1 MTARA
6 VPSAAEGGVHS
17 PAGVRVRAMGFG
29 DCAAVAAVRVG
40 GWRFAY
46 EGMMPRAFLEAMSVE
61 ADTAVRRAQFL
72 AAGDRVVNLVAE
84 RAGEVVGWGCWG
96 PARDEDAPAGT
107 AELYALYV
115 RPGHVASGVGRALMA
130 EVVARAV
137 DAGSARIWLW
147 VAAGNARARR
157 FYGLAGFAADGAGS
171 SQEYAGVPV
180 PEVRYARELSARPA
194 AAASRG

>member
-1 MTARA
+1 MAL
-6 VPSAAEGGVHS
+6 
-17 PAGVRVRAMGFG
+17 G
-29 DCAAVAAVRVG
+29 DCAAVAAVRVE

-46 EGMMPRAFLEAMSVE
+46 EGLMPRAFLDAMSVE
-61 ADTAVRRAQFL
+61 ADTAVRRRQFL

-84 RAGEVVGWGCWG
+84 REGEVVGWGCWG
-96 PARDEDAPAGT
+96 PPRDEDAPAGT

-130 EVVARAV
+130 EVVSGA
-137 DAGSARIWLW
+137 AGAGRSRMWLW

-171 SQEYAGVPV
+171 AEEYAGVPV

-194 AAASRG
+194 AAESRG